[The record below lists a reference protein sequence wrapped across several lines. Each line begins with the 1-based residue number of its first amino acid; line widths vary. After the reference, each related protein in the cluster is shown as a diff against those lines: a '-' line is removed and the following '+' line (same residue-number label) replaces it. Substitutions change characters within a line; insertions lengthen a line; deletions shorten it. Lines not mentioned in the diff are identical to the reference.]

1 MGITHSTRTGKT
13 YYLHAGVTKTGKPK
27 YFFSMKRDGTLIDT
41 IPEGFE
47 VYENIDGQVFL
58 RTITK
63 QIIQTEELALV
74 QAALLRH
81 GEEWQ
86 YKAEIKKDAITVHE
100 CGSDIARL
108 DEIATR
114 FTFRPLSSAE
124 KARIANYI
132 AVLRFVLADTQKR
145 TFVTERFC
153 FRGRIDDW
161 IYIDGP
167 ADLSVQ
173 LKKYIKHLGQESMYE
188 LS

>member
-1 MGITHSTRTGKT
+1 LSITHSTRTGKT

-27 YFFSMKRDGTLIDT
+27 YYFSTKKDGALVDT

-63 QIIQTEELALV
+63 QIIQPEELVLV

-86 YKAEIKKDAITVHE
+86 YKAEIKKDTITVHE
-100 CGSDIARL
+100 CGSDIAGI
-108 DEIATR
+108 DEMATR

-124 KARIANYI
+124 KARFAHYT
-132 AVLRFVLADTQKR
+132 AVLRFVLADKQQR
-145 TFVTERFC
+145 TFATERFC
-153 FRGRIDDW
+153 FRGSVDRW
-161 IYIDGP
+161 IYIAGP

-173 LKKYIKHLGQESMYE
+173 LKKYIKHLGRESMYE
-188 LS
+188 LF